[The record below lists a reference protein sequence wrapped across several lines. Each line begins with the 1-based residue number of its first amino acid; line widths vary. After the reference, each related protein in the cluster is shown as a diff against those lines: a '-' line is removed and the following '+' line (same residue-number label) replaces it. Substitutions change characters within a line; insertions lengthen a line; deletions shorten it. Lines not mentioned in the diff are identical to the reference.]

1 MNPLTRNL
9 EMFFSQKMKIKAIQ
23 IHSRISPTSLTKTT
37 KICLSLKSKLSLGDT
52 QALRTGLWK
61 TIEKFWLIPYSN
73 FCRKIPK
80 FKDHYNLT
88 LFQLK
93 FNQTSRVCCLTKIC
107 SHVNKLLKTRRG
119 SERKSMNSKSLNKCS
134 KTCINSKKTSQKTLF
149 CWVSGSWSILTT
161 SFRESFTKIIF
172 A

>member
-1 MNPLTRNL
+1 MC
-9 EMFFSQKMKIKAIQ
+9 FSQKMKIKTIQ
-23 IHSRISPTSLTKTT
+23 IHSIIYPTSLTKTT
-37 KICLSLKSKLSLGDT
+37 KICSNLKSKLSLGNT

-80 FKDHYNLT
+80 FKDHYKLT
-88 LFQLK
+88 LFQLT
-93 FNQTSRVCCLTKIC
+93 FTQTSRVYCLMKIC
-107 SHVNKLLKTRRG
+107 SQVNKLPKTSRG
-119 SERKSMNSKSLNKCS
+119 SERKSMNSKSSNKCL

-161 SFRESFTKIIF
+161 LSRESFTKIVS